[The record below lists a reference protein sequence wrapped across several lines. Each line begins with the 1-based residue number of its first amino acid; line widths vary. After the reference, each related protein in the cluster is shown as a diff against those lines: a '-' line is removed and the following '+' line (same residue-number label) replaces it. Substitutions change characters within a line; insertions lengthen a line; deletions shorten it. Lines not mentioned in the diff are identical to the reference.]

1 MQEKGLPSNHPPP
14 DILHFGPYRTS
25 SVYPTDIIVH
35 FYLREFFLSL
45 LEPLFC
51 FCYVWLLL
59 NFHVS
64 LSRLQTAWLATDVS
78 CLKYDVC
85 FRALFEEVWQ
95 QYYSSGPNTLK
106 YSFCGRI
113 KVTKL
118 LLGLLVIVQ
127 SLCFGRSQFSLKTYS
142 GWAFFRW
149 FDAAERVQMWLTIRD
164 KWTEV

>member
-1 MQEKGLPSNHPPP
+1 M
-14 DILHFGPYRTS
+14 FGY
-25 SVYPTDIIVH
+25 YKIFMFH
-35 FYLREFFLSL
+35 YHALKL
-45 LEPLFC
+45 L
-51 FCYVWLLL
+51 
-59 NFHVS
+59 
-64 LSRLQTAWLATDVS
+64 WLATDVS

-127 SLCFGRSQFSLKTYS
+127 SLCFGRSQFSLKTFS